1 MFVFAVVGLSLGL
14 SAGIS
19 PGPLFAMVI
28 SQTLR
33 YGLTEGVKIAL
44 SPLITDIPIIFL
56 SAFLLAG
63 MAGYQTLIGLIS
75 IGGGLFLLQM
85 AYASMKSKDIRT
97 PVGATSPQS
106 LTKGALVNALS
117 PHPYLFWIMVGG
129 PIILNA
135 RAQGWNEVLCFVT
148 GFYLALVGSKI
159 VLAMLVSRSRTFLQG
174 RTYLWL
180 MKIMGVVLFLF
191 AILLLKEGTEL
202 LLK

>member
-1 MFVFAVVGLSLGL
+1 MFVFAVVGLTLGL

-56 SAFLLAG
+56 ATFLLAG

-75 IGGGLFLLQM
+75 IGGGLFLLHM
-85 AYASMKSKDIRT
+85 AYASMKTKDIRT

-159 VLAMLVSRSRTFLQG
+159 ALAMFVSRSRTFLQG
-174 RTYLWL
+174 RTYLYL

-191 AILLLKEGTEL
+191 AILLFKEGTEL

>member
-1 MFVFAVVGLSLGL
+1 MPA
-14 SAGIS
+14 
-19 PGPLFAMVI
+19 
-28 SQTLR
+28 
-33 YGLTEGVKIAL
+33 
-44 SPLITDIPIIFL
+44 
-56 SAFLLAG
+56 
-63 MAGYQTLIGLIS
+63 
-75 IGGGLFLLQM
+75 
-85 AYASMKSKDIRT
+85 
-97 PVGATSPQS
+97 GATSPQS

>member
-1 MFVFAVVGLSLGL
+1 MFVFAAVGLSLGL

-33 YGLTEGVKIAL
+33 YGLSEGVKIAL

-56 SAFLLAG
+56 TTFLLAG
-63 MAGYQTLIGLIS
+63 MAGYQTLIGFIS
-75 IGGGLFLLQM
+75 IGGGLFLLHM
-85 AYASMKSKDIRT
+85 AYGSMIAKDIRM
-97 PVGATSPQS
+97 PAGATSPQS

-174 RTYLWL
+174 RIYLWL

>member
-1 MFVFAVVGLSLGL
+1 MGLSLGL

-56 SAFLLAG
+56 TTFLLAG

-75 IGGGLFLLQM
+75 IGGGLFLLHM
-85 AYASMKSKDIRT
+85 AYASMKTKDIRT
-97 PVGATSPQS
+97 PVDATSPQS

-148 GFYLALVGSKI
+148 GFYLALVGSK
-159 VLAMLVSRSRTFLQG
+159 VALAMFVSRSRTFLQG

-191 AILLLKEGTEL
+191 AILLFKEGTEL